1 MLEFKS
7 KIVERRRYLL
17 RLLADMD
24 VKQSRC
30 ILALKHLL
38 QLGQRGAHVG
48 TPWLVRRRVGA
59 GDEAEE
65 EFGVRIAW
73 NRKLLR

>member
-1 MLEFKS
+1 
-7 KIVERRRYLL
+7 
-17 RLLADMD
+17 MD
-24 VKQSRC
+24 VEQSRRV
-30 ILALKHLL
+30 LAPKHLL

-65 EFGVRIAW
+65 EFGVRVVGD
-73 NRKLLR
+73 RKLLR